1 MQHVPHYLEG
11 KVISDITSY
20 EVSHASI
27 NGAFKFTNKALSGEE
42 LDAAGI
48 EQGAAGKWYVVK
60 MAGSEVDRHR
70 ERFTL
75 EVLQKYAED
84 INRNGSTFNF
94 GHTSDNLIGK
104 VTKASVMGGDLVGY
118 VWVDD
123 LAVMPNQHKMSVNH
137 AIEVGI
143 IKEVSV
149 EVSGLLR
156 SSAKNEDG
164 FATEWEYFFDPS
176 RPEATE
182 FHGLALVKRGA
193 QRGAALSVKA
203 LDGKTE
209 PTPQQASKTIRDMK
223 EVFIVNGQ
231 KHALTAKAEGNEI
244 VFDAESVKA
253 LEVAIAAV
261 EKEAVKTT
269 ELTNQLSAKSAE
281 IEALRAPFEA
291 DIINGEKALELPET
305 DRMTIEA
312 VKGLTT
318 TELISKAK
326 AVTDKVASKSVVEPI
341 TMSTKLPWQA

>member
-75 EVLQKYAED
+75 DVLQKYAED

-123 LAVMPNQHKMSVNH
+123 LAVMPNQPKMSVNH

-156 SSAKNEDG
+156 SAAKNEDG

-176 RPEATE
+176 RPESTE

-203 LDGKTE
+203 LE
-209 PTPQQASKTIRDMK
+209 SAPNHEQVISQIFNMK
-223 EVFIVNGQ
+223 EVIFIDGV
-231 KHALTAKAEGNEI
+231 KHFLTAKVEGSEI
-244 VFDAESVKA
+244 VANSEQVQAIESAVKA
-253 LEVAIAAV
+253 LETKAGKV
-261 EKEAVKTT
+261 T
-269 ELTNQLSAKSAE
+269 ELEGEISAKSAE

-291 DIINGEKALELPET
+291 DIINGEKALELPEP

-318 TELISKAK
+318 TELLSKAK
-326 AVTDKVASKSVVEPI
+326 AVTDKVAVKSVVEPV

>member
-70 ERFTL
+70 ERFML

-123 LAVMPNQHKMSVNH
+123 LAVMPNQPKMSVNH

-149 EVSGLLR
+149 EVSGLMR
-156 SSAKNEDG
+156 GVEKNEDG
-164 FATEWEYFFDPS
+164 WYSTWEYFFDPA
-176 RPEATE
+176 RPESTE

-203 LDGKTE
+203 LDGK
-209 PTPQQASKTIRDMK
+209 PNPQEQVITRIIDMK
-223 EVFIVNGQ
+223 EIFIVDGV
-231 KHALTAKAEGNEI
+231 KCVLTAKVEGSEI
-244 VFDAESVKA
+244 VANAEQGKA
-253 LEVAIAAV
+253 LEDAIKSLETKAGKV
-261 EKEAVKTT
+261 T
-269 ELTNQLSAKSAE
+269 QLEGEISAKSAE

-291 DIINGEKALELPET
+291 DILNGEKALELPEP
-305 DRMTIEA
+305 DRMTLEA
-312 VKGLTT
+312 VKGLST
-318 TELISKAK
+318 TELLSKAK
-326 AVTDKVASKSVVEPI
+326 AVTDKVATKSVAEPEKL
-341 TMSTKLPWQA
+341 STKLPWQA